1 MQLNIY
7 IYILLATH
15 RRVSRRK
22 AQAKNSIKKAQA
34 KAQARQG
41 TGDLVLVKF
50 SEKQGTRILLEIT
63 FYYFSLELF

>member
-1 MQLNIY
+1 LQPGPMQRPKIY

-34 KAQARQG
+34 KAQATRG
-41 TGDLVLVKF
+41 EKLLARDKRRDFVRNNFVL
-50 SEKQGTRILLEIT
+50 L
-63 FYYFSLELF
+63 

>member
-1 MQLNIY
+1 MQLAVEIY
-7 IYILLATH
+7 ISISYWQGTGDNL
-15 RRVSRRK
+15 
-22 AQAKNSIKKAQA
+22 QAKNSIKKAQA

-63 FYYFSLELF
+63 SDYFSLELF